1 MLPKN
6 FKPSKNLE
14 NQTNM
19 LTSIKLPNLREN
31 MEVFSPVFKHD
42 GDDIFD
48 GKMNIPN
55 LSNESKFFPQNIKEN
70 LSTRDK
76 TNELSIPNNNFFVN
90 SNDLNKEKDKK
101 NFLGEKLKRE
111 KAQKT
116 KKKQEIKNTSKIN
129 KESEKKENSDNLIK
143 ASAKAPFF
151 LILSMINIIGN
162 IKLKRVNL
170 KKLLGGVKKNKLI
183 FKLNLYQ
190 MLCIDKKEKIRKFSI
205 MHNLKMNHYI
215 IIMKVIKFL
224 M

>member
-6 FKPSKNLE
+6 FKSSKDLE

-70 LSTRDK
+70 LSTRYK

-90 SNDLNKEKDKK
+90 SNDLNKEKEKK
-101 NFLGEKLKRE
+101 IFSEKNLKE
-111 KAQKT
+111 KKH
-116 KKKQEIKNTSKIN
+116 KKPRKSKKQ
-129 KESEKKENSDNLIK
+129 
-143 ASAKAPFF
+143 
-151 LILSMINIIGN
+151 
-162 IKLKRVNL
+162 
-170 KKLLGGVKKNKLI
+170 
-183 FKLNLYQ
+183 
-190 MLCIDKKEKIRKFSI
+190 KIRVK
-205 MHNLKMNHYI
+205 
-215 IIMKVIKFL
+215 
-224 M
+224 